1 MTNEDL
7 LEEDKECRNLFGTDS
22 VNKQQKEYIDQYV
35 ENKLYQQQDF
45 AIANEE
51 LWDFFSKRYGG
62 NPIMRIYS
70 SMSSSWY
77 TNVETKLYAFRVNY
91 LNCKDLMNGS

>member
-51 LWDFFSKRYGG
+51 LWDFF
-62 NPIMRIYS
+62 
-70 SMSSSWY
+70 
-77 TNVETKLYAFRVNY
+77 
-91 LNCKDLMNGS
+91 